1 MQMKSVYDWNKY
13 GLIALLLVLNAAFFA
28 LMAWVLPIRFEEND
42 DVMMCLIANGLY
54 SGSPDAHLVYINA
67 LYGQVLAWLYT
78 WTRAVEWYTLSFAV
92 LHVISMTVIDYTI
105 LRTRHNGYV
114 KLIWL
119 TFLYIMWVRIILSF
133 QFTTTAGLV
142 CLAGVLLLQR
152 EGWRNLLAGCGLVFV
167 ASLIRFHSAALVA
180 LLMMPVMVYQWKFNW
195 RKYVPMVVLLAL
207 VVGAR
212 WANSQYYKAED
223 WQYYKQYNA
232 LRAKLN
238 DNPNARSERVY
249 DNLPN
254 GVVRQDYDLLLRFT
268 PDPEVMN
275 LETLQAIS
283 RNVKEMPLSQKVLNV
298 ERLDKYAWIIV
309 TLLLLM
315 VLVDMSRPEKKMHF
329 LMAGYALFVL
339 GLLVLVSLDGF
350 VKNRV
355 FLCFVV
361 PVVMAFYRLLPEVI
375 GRKRL
380 ITMSGLMTVLC
391 VLYVLQTA
399 AVRNDD
405 YYRRNVIWRAFQQ
418 PLVQTLPPDS
428 RLATVGTW
436 FGMQYMNPFQIK
448 QLNTRKFALGWFTY
462 IPFNKEI
469 CESFVDLMQDNMYI
483 FVPADFQEATSML
496 NSVRQQIAFHYGIPS
511 HIELYRRNG
520 AYAIV
525 RLRRTEDW
533 AAMED
538 IYVPSVIEAEKK
550 RRRNR

>member
-448 QLNTRKFALGWFTY
+448 QFNTRKFALGWFTY

-533 AAMED
+533 TAMED

>member
-1 MQMKSVYDWNKY
+1 MKSVYDWNKY

>member
-92 LHVISMTVIDYTI
+92 LHVVSMTVIDYTI

-119 TFLYIMWVRIILSF
+119 IFLYIMWVRIILSF

-329 LMAGYALFVL
+329 LMAGSALFVL

>member
-92 LHVISMTVIDYTI
+92 LHVVSMTVIDYTI

-119 TFLYIMWVRIILSF
+119 IFLYIMWVRIILSF